1 MTVNDFSDEDM
12 AAVGRGLM
20 QAIAAYADP
29 DWHPADCPSEIVGDL
44 SNECAELRSTLASA
58 AKVVATLVEVARAAW
73 NVADN
78 TAESNGEYIVM
89 ESCVNE
95 LSAAL
100 DALDELPD
108 DQPGFAMTGP
118 ARAEWALREL
128 LRGEPLKGQGRPG
141 LIQPPKGGD

>member
-1 MTVNDFSDEDM
+1 MSTDDFSDEDM
-12 AAVGRGLM
+12 AAVGRALI
-20 QAIAAYADP
+20 QAISAHAYP
-29 DWHPADCPSEIVGDL
+29 GWHPADCPSEIVGDL

-73 NVADN
+73 KMANN

-108 DQPGFAMTGP
+108 DQPGRVMTGP
-118 ARAEWALREL
+118 ARAEWALSEL
-128 LRGEPLKGQGRPG
+128 LRGEPLKRAAGLDSTPG
-141 LIQPPKGGD
+141 NEG